1 MNRDQIA
8 VIVETSRKRGLA
20 LFAPDSS
27 IELLAARLHSSKV
40 NRSLLDEM
48 KAEADHFGQT
58 PDPELTYDLFRLYGD
73 TGERLAYEKVYFER
87 RKRLNAFVIM
97 ALLEPQHSGYE
108 KAAWNIVWSICNEF
122 TWCLPAH
129 YNEGAVRPDIDLF
142 AAETAF
148 ALSEVKALL
157 GERMPAL
164 LKAKITDEVE
174 RRIFLPFLEQGS
186 YGWETADH
194 NWSAVCA
201 GSIGA
206 AALHLMDDSISLSA
220 ILERVLGSLACYLS
234 GFGEDGACAEGYL
247 YWQYGFGY
255 YVYFAELLK
264 TATSGEID
272 LFAAN
277 KVKQIALFQQKCFTS
292 GSMVINFSDSPASSG
307 IFMGLS
313 CCLHKEYE
321 EVAVPDASL
330 RASYAADHC
339 GRWAPAIRN
348 LLWTQEE
355 WLTSSGDKAMWPSES
370 YYLPDVQWLLSR
382 DVKEDGALYSFAAK
396 GGHNEEPHNH
406 NDIGHFMVHADG
418 QAYLA
423 DLGSGKYTA
432 QYFGPERYTLWC
444 NGSQGHSVPIIDGRY
459 QQSGLSYRS
468 EIIEATSGDDVDKL
482 VVEFSS
488 AYADTGLEQLE
499 RSFSWNK
506 EALPR
511 LELTDTFLFD
521 MNVNHSSERAVAERF
536 ITLLT
541 PMQDREGRILIEG
554 KRKLSLSYDPL
565 VWTPVVTA
573 RSDIDHFGVERFWH
587 TLDFQATAVN
597 AKPLIGTFVFQ
608 FES

>member
-8 VIVETSRKRGLA
+8 TIVERRRKRGLA
-20 LFAPDSS
+20 LLAPDSS
-27 IELLAARLHSSKV
+27 IELLAARLHSSKD

-73 TGERLAYEKVYFER
+73 TGERLAYEKIYFER

-108 KAAWNIVWSICNEF
+108 MAAWNIVWSICNEF

-164 LKAKITDEVE
+164 LKAKLTDEVE
-174 RRIFLPFLEQGS
+174 RRIFLPFLEQGP

-206 AALHLMDDSISLSA
+206 AALHLMDDSARLSA
-220 ILERVLGSLACYLS
+220 VLERVLGSLACYLS

-277 KVKQIALFQQKCFTS
+277 KVKEIALFQQKCFTS
-292 GSMVINFSDSPASSG
+292 GSMVVNFSDSPASSG

-370 YYLPDVQWLLSR
+370 YYLPDVRWLLSR
-382 DVKEDGALYSFAAK
+382 NVKEDGAVYSFAAK
-396 GGHNEEPHNH
+396 GGHNDEPHNH
-406 NDIGHFMVHADG
+406 NDLGHFMVHADG

-432 QYFGPERYTLWC
+432 HYFGPERYTLWC
-444 NGSQGHSVPIIDGRY
+444 NGSQGHSVPIIDDHY
-459 QQSGLSYRS
+459 QKSGVTYRS
-468 EIIEATSGDDVDKL
+468 EVVEAASGDDMDKL
-482 VVEFSS
+482 ILELSS
-488 AYADTGLEQLE
+488 AYEDTGLERLE

-511 LELTDTFLFD
+511 LVLTDTFLFG
-521 MNVNHSSERAVAERF
+521 MNDNRSSERAVTERF
-536 ITLLT
+536 ITLLSPT
-541 PMQDREGRILIEG
+541 QDREGRILIEG
-554 KRKLSLSYDPL
+554 KRKLSLTYDPS

-587 TLDFQATAVN
+587 TLDFHATAVK